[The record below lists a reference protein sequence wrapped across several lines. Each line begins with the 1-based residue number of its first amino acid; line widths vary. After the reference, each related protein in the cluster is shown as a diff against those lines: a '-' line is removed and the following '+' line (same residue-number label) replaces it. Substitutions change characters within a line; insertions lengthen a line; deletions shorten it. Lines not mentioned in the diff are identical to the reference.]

1 MFAMKK
7 DKVLEFIQRRF
18 STDCNWTDGNCYFL
32 ALILADVFGGDIW
45 YECIAGHFVCMIGG
59 MFYDWGGVHD
69 RQADEF
75 YVRWNEF
82 KQYDGLRYERIIRDC
97 CR

>member
-1 MFAMKK
+1 MKK

-18 STDCNWTDGNCYFL
+18 SEDCNWTDGNCYFF
-32 ALILADVFGGDIW
+32 ALILADVFDGDIW

-59 MFYDWGGVHD
+59 MFYDWSGVHD
-69 RQADEF
+69 KQTDEF

-82 KQYDGLRYERIIRDC
+82 KQYDSLRYERIIRDC